1 MYDFHIFIFQLLL
14 YLTQQMDIGGPL
26 MDNNP
31 EFEPVYDE
39 VEKYEQFPTQD
50 ERLFASLI
58 YILSFFTSIIGP
70 LIVWLIKGSESQFV
84 NKTGK
89 DYFNSVISYTIWFLI
104 STVLMLVLIGFVTF
118 VVLAIMHFIFSI
130 VAAVKAYNGE
140 KYLIP
145 LSIPFLK

>member
-1 MYDFHIFIFQLLL
+1 
-14 YLTQQMDIGGPL
+14 MDIGGPL

-70 LIVWLIKGSESQFV
+70 LIIWLIKGSESEFV

-89 DYFNSVISYTIWFLI
+89 DYFNFVISYTIWFII
-104 STVLMLVLIGFVTF
+104 SGILMLVLVGFITF
-118 VVLAIMHFIFSI
+118 IVLAIMQFIFSI
-130 VAAVKAYNGE
+130 IAAVKAYNGE

>member
-1 MYDFHIFIFQLLL
+1 M
-14 YLTQQMDIGGPL
+14 
-26 MDNNP
+26 
-31 EFEPVYDE
+31 
-39 VEKYEQFPTQD
+39 
-50 ERLFASLI
+50 
-58 YILSFFTSIIGP
+58 
-70 LIVWLIKGSESQFV
+70 IKGSESQFV

>member
-58 YILSFFTSIIGP
+58 YILSFFTSIIG
-70 LIVWLIKGSESQFV
+70 L
-84 NKTGK
+84 
-89 DYFNSVISYTIWFLI
+89 
-104 STVLMLVLIGFVTF
+104 
-118 VVLAIMHFIFSI
+118 
-130 VAAVKAYNGE
+130 
-140 KYLIP
+140 
-145 LSIPFLK
+145 